1 MNDESLSDEELD
13 AIYKRMID
21 EFIDQANALAENQ
34 SAENVGLALLYAASR
49 FNAYVVSRHADTL
62 EDFERDLPR
71 ARKFFTGQYA
81 DMLDENL
88 EDYKQLYSK
97 YAHLT
102 RKQ

>member
-1 MNDESLSDEELD
+1 MNDESLSDDELD
-13 AIYKRMID
+13 EIYKRMID
-21 EFIDQANALAENQ
+21 EFIDQANALAETQ

-81 DMLDENL
+81 EMLEENL
-88 EDYKQLYSK
+88 ADYKQLYTK